1 MQSKLDSFFKKNR
14 FESNRKKY
22 FIYDPENTIAFF
34 SNIIDPKDIFLSSRC
49 KGPSSVDLYLRPK
62 TNSKSKPLDNSID
75 LFELEHPS
83 LIRELSYFTDKV
95 PLLKSN
101 LQKAIRRGN
110 KKIAIYTTILL
121 LKLDSNALFR
131 RLPIIMIED
140 VTLFD
145 SMDILMW
152 WCIASASTTATTSN
166 SYKFSSNDFYI
177 LINIVSNLCDCLE
190 FFNYDPDIQTEST
203 INYNEIQKD
212 YSHTLGLY
220 YRKLYGGMKGD
231 MRMLDTAIEYFSRNP
246 LELKRTTYISLSE
259 FKIDPEEHLE
269 IIPEAIDFHCYPQIL
284 KELNKEFPYLT
295 EEQIR
300 EMIWFSESAIN
311 IRKPTTI
318 EKSNIYREIKAW
330 NQVKKELDILRS
342 LLV

>member
-1 MQSKLDSFFKKNR
+1 LR
-14 FESNRKKY
+14 FNGEL
-22 FIYDPENTIAFF
+22 
-34 SNIIDPKDIFLSSRC
+34 KDN
-49 KGPSSVDLYLRPK
+49 P
-62 TNSKSKPLDNSID
+62 ID
-75 LFELEHPS
+75 LLEHPS
-83 LIRELSYFTDKV
+83 LIREASYFSDKV

-145 SMDILMW
+145 SIDILMW
-152 WCIASASTTATTSN
+152 WSMSNAYATD
-166 SYKFSSNDFYI
+166 SYKFSSKDFCI

-190 FFNYDPDIQTEST
+190 CYDYENESSDIT
-203 INYNEIQKD
+203 IDYNKIQKE
-212 YSHTLGLY
+212 YPHCLGLY

-231 MRMLDTAIEYFSRNP
+231 MRMLDRAIEYFSRNI
-246 LELKRTTYISLSE
+246 LEHKRTTYVSLSE
-259 FKIDPEEHLE
+259 FIINPEEHLE

-284 KELNKEFPYLT
+284 NELNREFPFLK
-295 EEQIR
+295 EEQIQ

-311 IRKPTTI
+311 IRKPKTI

-330 NQVKKELDILRS
+330 NQLKKQLDILRN